1 MSLISISQLVIV
13 TKTQYASCE
22 LQIGILKTS
31 KAYFKDIPISFQNSP
46 PQNGD
51 LLSFYT
57 LRCLFF
63 CNTPDFCM
71 SKHFSFTVPTL
82 KSKYQQSIVQ
92 PSVFIRNTQE
102 FQICFSQNI
111 SPLQEAFCLL

>member
-22 LQIGILKTS
+22 LQIGILKIFDILKIS
-31 KAYFKDIPISFQNSP
+31 KAYFNDIPISFQNYP
-46 PQNGD
+46 PLRPPTQKNGD

-63 CNTPDFCM
+63 LQHLWFLRVKAF
-71 SKHFSFTVPTL
+71 SSFTVPTL
-82 KSKYQQSIVQ
+82 KS
-92 PSVFIRNTQE
+92 E
-102 FQICFSQNI
+102 
-111 SPLQEAFCLL
+111 